1 MIHLVIGGARSGKSV
16 YAEDLAGELSQSPD
30 QYSPSKKNTGKKLIY
45 LATATI
51 YDDEMQQRIDL
62 HKQRR
67 DQNWSLVEEPLQL
80 ASCLQTLSGTNAV
93 VLIDCMTLWLSNWI
107 CSDNFVEFESQRQAF
122 ITALTTFEGD
132 CVIVS
137 NEVGSGIVPMGE
149 LSRSFVDHAGWLNQA
164 IAKVSDKATLVVAGL
179 PLALKGG

>member
-16 YAEDLAGELSQSPD
+16 YAETLAGELSQSLGKHCPHK
-30 QYSPSKKNTGKKLIY
+30 QSTAKKLIY

-62 HKQRR
+62 HQQRR
-67 DQNWSLVEEPLQL
+67 DQDWSLVEEPLQL

-107 CSDNFVEFESQRQAF
+107 CSDNFAEFESQRQKF
-122 ITALTTFEGD
+122 IATLIEFDGD

-164 IAKVSDKATLVVAGL
+164 IAKVSDTSTLVVAGL
-179 PLALKGG
+179 PLVLKG

>member
-16 YAEDLAGELSQSPD
+16 YAETLAGELSQSLGKHCPHK
-30 QYSPSKKNTGKKLIY
+30 QSTAKKLIY

-62 HKQRR
+62 HQQRR
-67 DQNWSLVEEPLQL
+67 DQDWSLVEEPLQL
-80 ASCLQTLSGTNAV
+80 AS
-93 VLIDCMTLWLSNWI
+93 WI
-107 CSDNFVEFESQRQAF
+107 CSDNFAEFESQRQKF
-122 ITALTTFEGD
+122 IATLIEFDGD

-164 IAKVSDKATLVVAGL
+164 IAKVSDTSTLVVAGL
-179 PLALKGG
+179 PLVLKG

>member
-16 YAEDLAGELSQSPD
+16 HAENLASELSQSLGK
-30 QYSPSKKNTGKKLIY
+30 QSPNKQSTGKKLIY

-67 DQNWSLVEEPLQL
+67 DQDWSLVEEPLQL
-80 ASCLQTLSGTNAV
+80 ASCLQKLSGTNAV

-107 CSDNFVEFESQRQAF
+107 CSENFAEFESQRQAF

-179 PLALKGG
+179 PLTLKGG